1 MSVRYPHAKLHSTK
15 VAVPSLQVRPCSF
28 AGQEVM
34 HSNSCYCLF
43 PSNPIEIPQRH
54 LESGFQGDWMALLQ
68 RKISIQGA
76 AKLEMYVIGTC
87 IPYLTLVINLI

>member
-1 MSVRYPHAKLHSTK
+1 
-15 VAVPSLQVRPCSF
+15 
-28 AGQEVM
+28 
-34 HSNSCYCLF
+34 
-43 PSNPIEIPQRH
+43 
-54 LESGFQGDWMALLQ
+54 MALLQ